1 MTELQLIQ
9 STLIRAARRRRWQRA
24 WTGFWQGLLVGACL
38 WLATLF
44 LYKIYPLPFAA
55 LGWAGLLAGLAM
67 LTGLAIGALRPLT
80 LLETARWVDE
90 RERLQ
95 ERLSTA
101 LEVASAPRG
110 EWRELVVGDAARH
123 AGQLNVRRMLPYHL
137 PPASRWALVV
147 LALGSGLGFVPEYRS
162 KAYWEKQREAEVVRD
177 TGKHLAEL
185 TRRSL
190 ARRPPAMEPVRQSL
204 ESVADLG
211 DLFAKARL
219 TRADALRDLAKVTD
233 QLKEQT
239 QQLTQGPALKR
250 LEQAARSPSG
260 ASAPSLAELQK
271 QIDAL
276 QKSLGSQAAQNPE
289 ALDRLQKA
297 LEQARA
303 MAANLAAKEG
313 AAGDAAKA
321 ELAKALN
328 ELAQQAQEL
337 GLNLDGLNEA
347 IAALAASQMD
357 RLLKDLDTALLDLD
371 KLQALAQAL
380 KELQARAAEIGKD
393 LAEQLENGQAEI
405 AQNTLR
411 RMANR
416 LNSADLSDA
425 ELQKLLDEVRRAI
438 GPAAPYGKVAD
449 YLQQAARQM
458 QQGDKPGAAESLAA
472 AAKELENLLQQLA
485 DAESLRAALKACEK
499 AGLCLSTCQSW
510 GQCPFPGLNPG
521 FKPGNGKPG
530 RGVGTWSD
538 ASQWFDN
545 PPQNEPV
552 DNSGIQRPDF
562 DPRGLTDRGDGRAPD
577 NLTPTKVRGQFSPG
591 GPMPSITLRGVSIKG
606 QSTVHYQQAV
616 AAAQSDAEAAL
627 SQERVPRAYQGA
639 VKDYF
644 DDLKP

>member
-1 MTELQLIQ
+1 MSELQLIQ
-9 STLIRAARRRRWQRA
+9 STLARAARRRRWQRA
-24 WTGFWQGLLVGACL
+24 WAGFWQGLLVGACG

-44 LYKIYPLPFAA
+44 VYKIYPLPFAA
-55 LGWAGLLAGLAM
+55 LGWAGLVAGLAM

-101 LEVASAPRG
+101 LEVAAAPRG
-110 EWRELVVGDAARH
+110 GQWRELVVTDAARH
-123 AGQLNVRRMLPYHL
+123 AGQINVRRMLPYHL
-137 PPASRWALVV
+137 PRASRWALVV
-147 LALGSGLGFVPEYRS
+147 LALASGLGFVPEYRS
-162 KAYWEKQREAEVVRD
+162 QAFLEKQREAEIIKD
-177 TGKHLAEL
+177 TGKRLTEL

-190 ARRPPAMEPVRQSL
+190 ERRPPAREPVRQSL
-204 ESVADLG
+204 ESVAELG
-211 DLFAKARL
+211 DRFAKARL

-233 QLKEQT
+233 QLKEQA
-239 QQLTQGPALKR
+239 QQLTQSPALKR

-260 ASAPSLAELQK
+260 ATTPSPAELQK

-276 QKSLGSQAAQNPE
+276 QKSLGSQAAQNPD
-289 ALDRLQKA
+289 ALDQLQKA

-303 MAANLAAKEG
+303 MAANLAAKDG
-313 AAGDAAKA
+313 AAGDTAKA

-328 ELAQQAQEL
+328 ELAQQAEEL
-337 GLNLDGLNEA
+337 GLNLDGLDEA
-347 IAALAASQMD
+347 IAALAASQTD

-371 KLQALAQAL
+371 KLQALAKAL
-380 KELQARAAEIGKD
+380 KELQAQAAEIGKD
-393 LAEQLENGQAEI
+393 LAEQLANGQAEI

-411 RMANR
+411 KMADR
-416 LNSADLSDA
+416 LTSSDLSDA
-425 ELQKLLDEVRRAI
+425 ELQKMLEEVQRAI
-438 GPAAPYGKVAD
+438 DPAAPYGKVPD
-449 YLQQAARQM
+449 YLKEAARRM
-458 QQGDKPGAAESLAA
+458 RQGDRSGAAESLAA
-472 AAKELENLLQQLA
+472 AAKELENLLQQLT
-485 DAESLRAALKACEK
+485 DAESLMAALSACQR
-499 AGLCLSTCQSW
+499 AGLCLSTCQGW
-510 GQCPFPGLNPG
+510 GQCSFPG

-545 PPQNEPV
+545 SPQNDPW
-552 DNSGIQRPDF
+552 DNSGIQRPDL
-562 DPRGLTDRGDGRAPD
+562 DPRGLTDRGEGQAPD

-591 GPMPSITLRGVSIKG
+591 GPMPSITLKGVSIKG
-606 QSTVHYQQAV
+606 QSTVQYQEAV